1 MTVFENTD
9 LSLRPISGQ
18 SPIAEAPATP
28 LKLRRHLLRPALDAG
43 IAMTFFAVASMTL
56 ASAPSSA
63 SPGVNLGIVRFA
75 PSQAASIAT
84 QTQTQL
90 FQPANVSTAMI
101 KVDVGSR
108 RLSQHA
114 EWLLLGLA
122 FSLLVAMN
130 LAFFR
135 HLRHAYADPRK
146 REMSKS

>member
-1 MTVFENTD
+1 MTVFENTG
-9 LSLRPISGQ
+9 LGLRPISGQ
-18 SPIAEAPATP
+18 SHIAEAATAP
-28 LKLRRHLLRPALDAG
+28 SKLRRHLLRPALDAG

-63 SPGVNLGIVRFA
+63 SPGVNLGIVHFA
-75 PSQAASIAT
+75 PPQAAPFTT

-90 FQPANVSTAMI
+90 FQPANVSPAMF
-101 KVDVGSR
+101 KVDVGAR
-108 RLSQHA
+108 RFSQKA

-122 FSLLVAMN
+122 FSLLAAMN

-146 REMSKS
+146 RSGSKS